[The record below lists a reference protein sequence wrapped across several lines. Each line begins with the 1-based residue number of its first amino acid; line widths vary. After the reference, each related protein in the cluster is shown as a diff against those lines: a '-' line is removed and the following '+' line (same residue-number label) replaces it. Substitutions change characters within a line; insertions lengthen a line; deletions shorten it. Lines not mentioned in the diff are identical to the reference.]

1 MRYIS
6 LKLTF
11 KSEAEIFFPLN
22 PVNTFRG
29 AMGYALRHISCIQRK
44 SDDKY
49 ACNTCK
55 LAKTCAYALCYETN
69 ISHLKIE
76 FEKFKS
82 FEIPHLMN
90 IDSGFPGNT
99 VVKAGESYSFNV
111 RLLGNAV
118 TIAPYIIV
126 AAQNAAI
133 KGIRGAK
140 AELESIVD
148 EFSGRLIWSKKNE
161 NLVLPEIEDF
171 TIQEPNWKNTE
182 NCELKLNLV
191 TPVAFK
197 NKQTGRITR
206 EPDFNRIIG
215 SLMRRYTFFEA
226 SEGRKLNWHFREIS
240 ELAKQVKISGMN
252 IETVCWERYS
262 TRQKQRI
269 PVSGVIGTVNYI
281 GPVAG
286 FEELLNA
293 GEILRCGRSITLG
306 QGRINVARIRHLSNR
321 DHFDAFCPPNNFEQ
335 IPN

>member
-11 KSEAEIFFPLN
+11 KTENEIFFPLN

-44 SDDKY
+44 SNDKY
-49 ACNTCK
+49 ACNSCS
-55 LAKTCAYALCYETN
+55 LANSCAYSICYETN
-69 ISHLKIE
+69 RTHLKID
-76 FEKFKS
+76 FDNFKS

-99 VVKAGESYSFNV
+99 IVKAGEKFTFNV

-118 TIAPYIIV
+118 TVAPYIIV
-126 AAQNAAI
+126 AAQNAGLR
-133 KGIRGAK
+133 GIRDSK
-140 AELESIVD
+140 AELVSIVD
-148 EFSGRLIWSKKNE
+148 DFSEKIIWSKQKDNI
-161 NLVLPEIEDF
+161 VLPEIENF
-171 TIQEPNWKNTE
+171 TVHEPDCNNTE
-182 NCELKLNLV
+182 SCELKLNLV

-197 NKQTGRITR
+197 NKQTGKITR
-206 EPDFNRIIG
+206 EPNFNRIIG

-226 SEGRKLNWHFREIS
+226 TEGRKLNWHFNEIS
-240 ELAKQVKISGMN
+240 ELAKQVRISGMN

-262 TRQKQRI
+262 TRQNQRI
-269 PVSGVIGTVNYI
+269 PVSGIMGTVNFI

-321 DHFDAFCPPNNFEQ
+321 DQFEAFVEK
-335 IPN
+335 